1 MFLLFLQITL
11 KLESG
16 VQDEILFFVPKTL
29 EYFIIPGQLY
39 FKVVLNTQKFPTLGT
54 GGRQK
59 LFCHVLGRERE
70 RNDISI

>member
-1 MFLLFLQITL
+1 MKFF
-11 KLESG
+11 
-16 VQDEILFFVPKTL
+16 FFVPKTL

-39 FKVVLNTQKFPTLGT
+39 FKVVLNTKKFPTLGT

-70 RNDISI
+70 REK